1 MQSSK
6 GTPMIIALPT
16 SFQMNCIDDTNHM
29 ASLFCYDCK
38 KFSCVNCDSQ
48 IHDKDRKHNVKSIW
62 DLYAKMIIMV
72 CLKCKNA
79 NEIQEVLES
88 NGIKQLG
95 DDFVKN
101 VEMVKVNVDTTKLP
115 KLLKEMSDLYDKIFK
130 ETKYFWLLD
139 KIKNFENKFS
149 NIFNKDI
156 ERLKVDDDLVLTI
169 KSIKDADKPPCTNV
183 NDDVKTPVK
192 KSIHG
197 TAKVLNT
204 KKVEV
209 VQSLTNIEERVKI
222 FDKAKQQSNTKSISI
237 QPIDVRKAEEKKP
250 EIKDST
256 CPSLESTTKT
266 EMTDRFNEKEQEEE
280 HKLSSNVSTVH
291 EDQQKET
298 QKQKLQ
304 EDITQNINNEDNS
317 QTQTQ
322 TPIINNESISHENK
336 DTCQTTKEITEQKTE
351 ETTKEEINKEEVTKE
366 ETNEEINKEGTNKE
380 TAPKEEQINN
390 NTTNEEQTIPTSTQP
405 EQSQAV
411 QIMIAIPNTTSLLF
425 FDSSNKTI
433 SECTF
438 DTSIPLMKFH
448 HAYINIYPHLYISGG
463 LLPNIPQPSDSFIK
477 ITKTSSPD
485 KPFTCD
491 DLPRL
496 SHPRSHHT
504 MLYHPETNSIFALS
518 GSCDPSCEVFSLD
531 KNEWTLINDL
541 KYARENATTLIHN
554 KHIYVFFGFD
564 REEGKYCTFIER
576 LDISGNDF
584 TEKEWEVVD
593 SKIPLYLS
601 RQMNM
606 GYVLKEKS
614 VMLFGGVNGMREY
627 CNKVIEYDFDN
638 DEGKEVKGLRL
649 PIDCAYRQGGFIKG
663 EGESYQCEKFYNFTT
678 SFKIM
683 ECIQEKDVNIK
694 INIY

>member
-6 GTPMIIALPT
+6 GNTMIIALPT
-16 SFQMNCIDDTNHM
+16 SYQMNCIVDTNHM

-38 KFSCVNCDSQ
+38 KFSCVNCESQ
-48 IHDKDRKHNVKSIW
+48 IHDKDGNHKVTSIW
-62 DLYAKMIIMV
+62 DLYATMIVMV
-72 CLKCKNA
+72 CLKCKDA
-79 NEIQEVLES
+79 NEVQEVLES
-88 NGIKQLG
+88 NGITQLG
-95 DDFVKN
+95 DDFVRDLKN
-101 VEMVKVNVDTTKLP
+101 AKTNVKIKNLS
-115 KLLKEMSDLYDKIFK
+115 KLLKEMSDLYDEIFK
-130 ETKYFWLLD
+130 ETKYFLLVNMIKKDFEKKYYDICNND
-139 KIKNFENKFS
+139 K
-149 NIFNKDI
+149 
-156 ERLKVDDDLVLTI
+156 ERLKVDDLVLKI
-169 KSIKDADKPPCTNV
+169 KSIKDADKPPCINV
-183 NDDVKTPVK
+183 NGDVKTPVK
-192 KSIHG
+192 KSM
-197 TAKVLNT
+197 TAKVVNT
-204 KKVEV
+204 KNVEV
-209 VQSLTNIEERVKI
+209 VKSSIIMERMKM
-222 FDKAKQQSNTKSISI
+222 FDKPKQQSDTKSISK
-237 QPIDVRKAEEKKP
+237 QPKSVRKLKEKNP
-250 EIKDST
+250 EMDST
-256 CPSLESTTKT
+256 CSSIVSTT
-266 EMTDRFNEKEQEEE
+266 KEQEEGD
-280 HKLSSNVSTVH
+280 KLSSNVSAVH
-291 EDQQKET
+291 DDQQTET
-298 QKQKLQ
+298 QNQEHQK
-304 EDITQNINNEDNS
+304 DIIQNINNEDKS
-317 QTQTQ
+317 QLQ
-322 TPIINNESISHENK
+322 TPTTNNENIPQEKEDTSHIP
-336 DTCQTTKEITEQKTE
+336 TRTIEQKTEEVQE
-351 ETTKEEINKEEVTKE
+351 ETTKEETTQEETTKE
-366 ETNEEINKEGTNKE
+366 GINEEEQSNKDLATN
-380 TAPKEEQINN
+380 EEQINN
-390 NTTNEEQTIPTSTQP
+390 ETTPKEEQTIPTSTQP

-463 LLPNIPQPSDSFIK
+463 LLPNIPQPSDNFIK

-485 KPFTCD
+485 KPFIYD
-491 DLPRL
+491 NLPRL

-518 GSCDPSCEVFSLD
+518 GSCDSSCEVFSLD
-531 KNEWTLINDL
+531 KNEWALINEL

-638 DEGKEVKGLRL
+638 DEGKEVKGLKL
-649 PIDCAYRQGGFIKG
+649 PSDCAYRQGGFITG
-663 EGESYQCEKFYNFTT
+663 EGESYQCEKFYNFTS

-683 ECIQEKDVNIK
+683 EYIQEKDVNIK

>member
-1 MQSSK
+1 
-6 GTPMIIALPT
+6 
-16 SFQMNCIDDTNHM
+16 
-29 ASLFCYDCK
+29 
-38 KFSCVNCDSQ
+38 
-48 IHDKDRKHNVKSIW
+48 
-62 DLYAKMIIMV
+62 
-72 CLKCKNA
+72 
-79 NEIQEVLES
+79 
-88 NGIKQLG
+88 
-95 DDFVKN
+95 
-101 VEMVKVNVDTTKLP
+101 
-115 KLLKEMSDLYDKIFK
+115 
-130 ETKYFWLLD
+130 
-139 KIKNFENKFS
+139 
-149 NIFNKDI
+149 
-156 ERLKVDDDLVLTI
+156 
-169 KSIKDADKPPCTNV
+169 
-183 NDDVKTPVK
+183 
-192 KSIHG
+192 
-197 TAKVLNT
+197 
-204 KKVEV
+204 
-209 VQSLTNIEERVKI
+209 
-222 FDKAKQQSNTKSISI
+222 
-237 QPIDVRKAEEKKP
+237 
-250 EIKDST
+250 
-256 CPSLESTTKT
+256 
-266 EMTDRFNEKEQEEE
+266 
-280 HKLSSNVSTVH
+280 
-291 EDQQKET
+291 
-298 QKQKLQ
+298 
-304 EDITQNINNEDNS
+304 
-317 QTQTQ
+317 
-322 TPIINNESISHENK
+322 
-336 DTCQTTKEITEQKTE
+336 
-351 ETTKEEINKEEVTKE
+351 
-366 ETNEEINKEGTNKE
+366 
-380 TAPKEEQINN
+380 
-390 NTTNEEQTIPTSTQP
+390 
-405 EQSQAV
+405 
-411 QIMIAIPNTTSLLF
+411 MIAIPNTTSLLF
-425 FDSSNKTI
+425 FNSSNKTI

-463 LLPNIPQPSDSFIK
+463 LLPSIPQPSDSFIK

-518 GSCDPSCEVFSLD
+518 GSCDSSCEVFSLD

-663 EGESYQCEKFYNFTT
+663 EGESYQCEKFYNFTS

-683 ECIQEKDVNIK
+683 EYIQEKDVNIK

>member
-1 MQSSK
+1 
-6 GTPMIIALPT
+6 MI
-16 SFQMNCIDDTNHM
+16 M
-29 ASLFCYDCK
+29 
-38 KFSCVNCDSQ
+38 
-48 IHDKDRKHNVKSIW
+48 
-62 DLYAKMIIMV
+62 MV
-72 CLKCKNA
+72 CLKCKDA
-79 NEIQEVLES
+79 NEIHEVLES

-95 DDFVKN
+95 DDFVRDLEMAKANMEVKN
-101 VEMVKVNVDTTKLP
+101 LS
-115 KLLKEMSDLYDKIFK
+115 KLLQEMSDLYDEIFK
-130 ETKYFWLLD
+130 NKIYFCLVN
-139 KIKNFENKFS
+139 KIKDFEKKYSDICND
-149 NIFNKDI
+149 KD
-156 ERLKVDDDLVLTI
+156 RLKVDDLVLII
-169 KSIKDADKPPCTNV
+169 KSIKDADKPTCINV
-183 NDDVKTPVK
+183 NGDVKTPIK

-197 TAKVLNT
+197 TAKLVNT

-209 VQSLTNIEERVKI
+209 VKSLSIMERAKMY
-222 FDKAKQQSNTKSISI
+222 DKPKQQSDTKSISK
-237 QPIDVRKAEEKKP
+237 QPKSVRKVEEKKP
-250 EIKDST
+250 ET
-256 CPSLESTTKT
+256 CSSIVSTT
-266 EMTDRFNEKEQEEE
+266 KEQEEGD
-280 HKLSSNVSTVH
+280 KLSSNVSAVH
-291 EDQQKET
+291 DDQQTET
-298 QKQKLQ
+298 QNQEHQK
-304 EDITQNINNEDNS
+304 DIIQNINNEDKS
-317 QTQTQ
+317 QLQ
-322 TPIINNESISHENK
+322 TPTTNNENIPQEKEDTSHIP
-336 DTCQTTKEITEQKTE
+336 TRTIEQKTEEVQE
-351 ETTKEEINKEEVTKE
+351 ETTKEEATKE
-366 ETNEEINKEGTNKE
+366 ETAQEETTKEGINEEEQSNKDLAT
-380 TAPKEEQINN
+380 KEEQINN
-390 NTTNEEQTIPTSTQP
+390 EIAPKEEQTIPTSAQP

-411 QIMIAIPNTTSLLF
+411 QIIIAVPNTTSLLF
-425 FDSSNKTI
+425 FNSSNKTI

-463 LLPNIPQPSDSFIK
+463 LLPNIPQPSDNFIK

-518 GSCDPSCEVFSLD
+518 GSCDSSCEVFSLD

-638 DEGKEVKGLRL
+638 DEGKEIKGLRL

-663 EGESYQCEKFYNFTT
+663 EGESYQCEKFYNFTS

-683 ECIQEKDVNIK
+683 EYIQEKDVNIK

>member
-6 GTPMIIALPT
+6 GNPMIIALPT
-16 SFQMNCIDDTNHM
+16 LFQMNCIVDTNHM
-29 ASLFCYDCK
+29 ASLYCHDCK
-38 KFSCVNCDSQ
+38 KFSCVNCESQ
-48 IHDKDRKHNVKSIW
+48 IHDKNGKHDVKSIG
-62 DLYAKMIIMV
+62 DLYAMMIMMV
-72 CLKCKNA
+72 CLKCKDE
-79 NEIQEVLES
+79 NEIHEVIEK
-88 NGIKQLG
+88 NDIKQLG

-101 VEMVKVNVDTTKLP
+101 LEMVKANVKVKNLS
-115 KLLKEMSDLYDKIFK
+115 KLLNEMNDLYDKIFK
-130 ETKYFWLLD
+130 EKIYFVLVNEIKEFKKKY
-139 KIKNFENKFS
+139 S
-149 NIFNKDI
+149 DI
-156 ERLKVDDDLVLTI
+156 VGKEHLKVDDLVSII
-169 KSIKDADKPPCTNV
+169 KSIKDVDKPACTNI
-183 NDDVKTPVK
+183 NSGAETPVK
-192 KSIHG
+192 KSMHG

-209 VQSLTNIEERVKI
+209 VKSEIIMEKTKMFEPQ
-222 FDKAKQQSNTKSISI
+222 QQSNIKSISK
-237 QPIDVRKAEEKKP
+237 QPNVLNVRKVEEKKP
-250 EIKDST
+250 EKKDST
-256 CPSLESTTKT
+256 CSSVVSTTKT
-266 EMTDRFNEKEQEEE
+266 EMTEFNEKEQEEKHE
-280 HKLSSNVSTVH
+280 LSPNVHTTYN
-291 EDQQKET
+291 DQQHET
-298 QKQKLQ
+298 QNQEHQ
-304 EDITQNINNEDNS
+304 EDIKQKDNNEDNS
-317 QTQTQ
+317 QSQ
-322 TPIINNESISHENK
+322 TPIINKESIPQENK
-336 DTCQTTKEITEQKTE
+336 DTSHTTTQTIEQKAE
-351 ETTKEEINKEEVTKE
+351 EVQKETTQ
-366 ETNEEINKEGTNKE
+366 EEINKEGTNE
-380 TAPKEEQINN
+380 EEQSNKDIATNEEQTNN
-390 NTTNEEQTIPTSTQP
+390 EVTPKEEQTIPTSAQP

-425 FDSSNKTI
+425 FNSSNKTI

-463 LLPNIPQPSDSFIK
+463 LLPNIPQPSDNFIK

-518 GSCDPSCEVFSLD
+518 GSCDSSCEVFSLD

-564 REEGKYCTFIER
+564 REEGKYCTYIER

-584 TEKEWEVVD
+584 VEKEWEVVD

-649 PIDCAYRQGGFIKG
+649 PIDCAYRQGGFVKG
-663 EGESYQCEKFYNFTT
+663 EGESCQCERFYNFTT